1 MPKGLSA
8 ALGRLTHALR
18 EFTVAQRTIAIIGVA
33 VLLVGGLALG
43 AWFNRSQ
50 YSPLFSGLTGT
61 DASAIVDIL
70 KADGVTYQ
78 LSDGGA
84 TIMVPEASVNPERLK
99 AAAAGLPS
107 LGTGGYALL
116 DKMGVTASDFQQ
128 TVTYKR
134 AIEGELAKTIESIHG
149 VRTASVQ
156 LAIPKDSVFVSQT
169 QKPTASVFI
178 DTLSGTTLTS
188 DQVQAITHL
197 TAASVDGLTPDNVS
211 VVSADGTVLSA
222 VGVGVN
228 GSSDKQASTYE
239 TKVKSSVQAM
249 LDQVVGTGNATVVV
263 AADMSLQSAQK
274 VEESFTTPTNAPALN
289 EQTSNQTFTGSGGSA
304 TGVLG
309 ADSIAVPTGANGT
322 GTYSSTSSTRN
333 NAVDKVT
340 QTTQIPAGE
349 IRRQTV
355 SVAVNKDAVTG
366 MTAETIAGLVSA
378 AAGIDTTR
386 GDAVKVELISFTKPD
401 GTAATAAI
409 DAARAQEQQDNI
421 VKIITAAVPFAGA
434 ALVLVILLSGLRRA
448 GRKKPDSLDLGE
460 FTQPREAL
468 DVMDSGALEP
478 GMAPSALAAPA
489 PAAPVPSFPAAA
501 AEFTANQAELGI
513 DRMRLDIDRL
523 AATSPERTADFL
535 RSLMDDQSLA

>member
-1 MPKGLSA
+1 
-8 ALGRLTHALR
+8 
-18 EFTVAQRTIAIIGVA
+18 
-33 VLLVGGLALG
+33 
-43 AWFNRSQ
+43 
-50 YSPLFSGLTGT
+50 
-61 DASAIVDIL
+61 
-70 KADGVTYQ
+70 
-78 LSDGGA
+78 
-84 TIMVPEASVNPERLK
+84 VPEASVNPERLK

-178 DTLSGTTLTS
+178 DTPSGTTLSS

-239 TKVKSSVQAM
+239 TKVKSSVQSM

-289 EQTSNQTFTGSGGSA
+289 EQTSNQSFTGTGGSA

-322 GTYSSTSSTRN
+322 GTYTSTSSTKN
-333 NAVDKVT
+333 NAIDKVT

-401 GTAATAAI
+401 STAAAAAI
-409 DAARAQEQQDNI
+409 EAARAQEQQDNI
-421 VKIITAAVPFAGA
+421 VQIITAAVPFAGV

-448 GRKKPDSLDLGE
+448 GRKKSDSIDLGE
-460 FTQPREAL
+460 FTQPRESL
-468 DVMDSGALEP
+468 DVMDAGALEP
-478 GMAPSALAAPA
+478 GAAPSALPA
-489 PAAPVPSFPAAA
+489 PVAPVPSFPAAA

>member
-1 MPKGLSA
+1 
-8 ALGRLTHALR
+8 LR

-33 VLLVGGLALG
+33 VILVGGLALG
-43 AWFNRSQ
+43 AWFTRSQ
-50 YSPLFSGLTGT
+50 YSPLFSGLSGT

-78 LSDGGA
+78 LSDGGS

-134 AIEGELAKTIESIHG
+134 AIEGELSKTIESIHG

-178 DTLSGTTLTS
+178 DTLSGNTLSS

-222 VGVGVN
+222 VGVGAS
-228 GSSDKQASTYE
+228 GSNDKQASTYE
-239 TKVKSSVQAM
+239 SKVKSAVQTM

-289 EQTSNQTFTGSGGSA
+289 EQSSNQAFTGTGGSA

-322 GTYSSTSSTRN
+322 GTYTSTSSTKN
-333 NAVDKVT
+333 NAIDKVT

-366 MTAETIAGLVSA
+366 LTAETIAGLVSA

-386 GDAVKVELISFTKPD
+386 GDAIKVELISFTKPD
-401 GTAATAAI
+401 GAAAAAAI
-409 DAARAQEQQDNI
+409 NAARGQEQQDNI

-434 ALVLVILLSGLRRA
+434 ALVLVILLSGLRMA
-448 GRKKPDSLDLGE
+448 GRRKGDAVDLGE
-460 FTQPREAL
+460 FTQPRAA
-468 DVMDSGALEP
+468 VDSPDSAAIEP
-478 GMAPSALAAPA
+478 GMAPSALPA
-489 PAAPVPSFPAAA
+489 PVPVPVPSFPAAA